1 MKLAGSMGEL
11 TQDEKLSAFRKATN
25 SVEGAKDR
33 WTERVK
39 TASLMNSSPKLSNTN
54 SAR

>member
-25 SVEGAKDR
+25 SVE
-33 WTERVK
+33 ERK
-39 TASLMNSSPKLSNTN
+39 TAGLSA
-54 SAR
+54 SKRPH